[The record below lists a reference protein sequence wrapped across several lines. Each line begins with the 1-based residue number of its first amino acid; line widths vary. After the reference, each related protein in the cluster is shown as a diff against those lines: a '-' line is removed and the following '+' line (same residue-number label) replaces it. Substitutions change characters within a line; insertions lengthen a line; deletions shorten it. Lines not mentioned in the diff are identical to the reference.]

1 MRDAGIGAVLEAVAA
16 RMNWSAPFD
25 RGTGVVR
32 RGRGLA
38 IGFKASISPT
48 TSVAIVIIG
57 ADGSVAL
64 AMNTVDM
71 GQGADTAMALIVAEV
86 LGLAAEDVRVI
97 LPDTDVTPYD
107 MGTLGSRST
116 FHMGNAVRLAAADA
130 RARLA
135 ALAAEAGLPPGTN
148 YPAAE
153 IFRKRYGMQAGNVV
167 GTGTYIPSYAPPD
180 AATGASADVTPFWM
194 VGGTGAEVEV
204 DTETGHVRV
213 VRLVNVAD
221 AGVPLNPGVA
231 RTQLSGA
238 AIMQLGFTLQ
248 EKMEFDGGQVTN
260 ASLADYKIPG
270 IHDIPPM
277 EGELVATEQGN
288 GPFGAKG
295 LGESGTFGVSPAIA
309 NAIHDAIG
317 VRLTELPMKPEA
329 VLRAI
334 RAAQGRPIGEE

>member
-1 MRDAGIGAVLEAVAA
+1 
-16 RMNWSAPFD
+16 
-25 RGTGVVR
+25 
-32 RGRGLA
+32 
-38 IGFKASISPT
+38 
-48 TSVAIVIIG
+48 VAIVTVG

-86 LGLAAEDVRVI
+86 LGIAAEEVRVI

-116 FHMGNAVRLAAADA
+116 FHMGNAVRLAATDA

-153 IFRKRYGMQAGNVV
+153 IFRKRYGMQAGTVV
-167 GTGTYIPSYAPPD
+167 GAGTYIPSYTPPN
-180 AATGASADVTPFWM
+180 AAGASTDVTPFWM
-194 VGGTGAEVEV
+194 VGAAGAEVEV

-213 VRLVNVAD
+213 TRLVNVAD
-221 AGVPLNPGVA
+221 AGTPLNPGVA
-231 RTQLSGA
+231 NAQLSGA

-248 EKMEFDGGQVTN
+248 AKMEFDGGQVTN

-270 IHDIPPM
+270 IHDVPPM
-277 EGELVATEQGN
+277 EGEFVRAEQSN

-309 NAIHDAIG
+309 NAIHDAVGI
-317 VRLTELPMKPEA
+317 RLTELPMKPEV

-334 RAAQGRPIGEE
+334 RAAQGRPLEEE